1 MDNDKRNEPVEKGTN
16 EGEGNKSADERYRR
30 NVDEF
35 LDKEDPS
42 KLARQAAS
50 DIEKNPGEYEEAERV
65 GKSRIAE
72 EDEHDKD
79 LI

>member
-1 MDNDKRNEPVEKGTN
+1 MDEKRRNEDVERGKN
-16 EGEGNKSADERYRR
+16 EGEGNKSADEAYRKD
-30 NVDEF
+30 VDEF
-35 LDKEDPS
+35 LEKEDPS

-50 DIEKNPGEYEEAERV
+50 DIEKDPGPYEEAERV

-72 EDEHDKD
+72 EDEADKD

>member
-1 MDNDKRNEPVEKGTN
+1 MSDERKAPSADEDEN

-30 NVDEF
+30 NVEEF
-35 LDKEDPS
+35 IEEDDPD
-42 KLARQAAS
+42 ARAREAAS
-50 DIEKNPGEYEEAERV
+50 DVERDPERYREAERV

-72 EDEHDKD
+72 EDEKDKE